1 MPTAFR
7 FPAVVI
13 ALIIAG
19 LACTLSQ
26 APVQPAPT
34 GAPVV
39 VTQLV
44 PVAVTSPPQVL
55 PPVSITSSEEEAL
68 IALYERANPAVV
80 SLTVT
85 NGDNDFGQGSGFLYD
100 AEGHIITNQH
110 VVEGATMIEVDFAS
124 GLKVR
129 GRVVGVDVDADLA
142 VVKVERVPE
151 GVQPLPL
158 GDSDMVKV
166 GQRAVAIGNPFGRA
180 GTMTVGVISGLG
192 RLLEPSFVSG
202 RQFSAPDTIQTD
214 APINPGNSG
223 GPLLNLAGEV
233 IGVNRAISTE
243 SGVNSGVGYAIASNT
258 VRQIVPYLIRDGR
271 FVYPFLGISARSEL
285 PLSLIEELNLPQT
298 TGAYVVEVTAG
309 GPSERAG
316 LRGDSGSRT
325 LAGDGDLIIAIDG
338 RTVNDFEDLMSYLIN
353 RTRPGQ
359 EVTLTIIRQGQQR
372 EVRVVLGERP

>member
-34 GAPVV
+34 GAPVM

-44 PVAVTSPPQVL
+44 PVAATVPPPVL
-55 PPVSITSSEEEAL
+55 PPVTITSSEEEAL

-85 NGDNDFGQGSGFLYD
+85 NGNDDFGQGSGFLYD
-100 AEGHIITNQH
+100 AEGHIVTNQH
-110 VVEGATMIEVDFAS
+110 VVEGATLIEVDFAS

-158 GDSDMVKV
+158 GDSDTVKV
-166 GQRAVAIGNPFGRA
+166 GQRAIAIGNPFGRA

-192 RLLEPSFVSG
+192 RLLAPGFASG

-223 GPLLNLAGEV
+223 GPLLNLSGEV

-298 TGAYVVEVTAG
+298 TGAYVVEVTPG

-338 RTVNDFEDLMSYLIN
+338 RAVNDFEDLMSYLIN

>member
-1 MPTAFR
+1 MSTSLRLP
-7 FPAVVI
+7 VVVT
-13 ALIIAG
+13 ALIVAG

-26 APVQPAPT
+26 TPVPPAPT
-34 GAPVV
+34 SAPVV
-39 VTQLV
+39 ITQLA
-44 PVAVTSPPQVL
+44 PVIVTAPAPVL
-55 PPVSITSSEEEAL
+55 PPVTITSSEEEAL

-80 SLTVT
+80 SLSVASDS
-85 NGDNDFGQGSGFLYD
+85 NGFGQGSGFLYD
-100 AEGHIITNQH
+100 TEGHIITNQH
-110 VVEGATMIEVDFAS
+110 VVAGATTIEVDFAS

-129 GRVVGVDVDADLA
+129 GTVVGVDIDSDLA
-142 VVKVERVPE
+142 VVKVNRLPE

-158 GDSDMVKV
+158 ADSDTVKV
-166 GQRAVAIGNPFGRA
+166 GQRAIAIGNPFGRA

-192 RLLEPSFVSG
+192 RLLSPDISSG

-338 RTVNDFEDLMSYLIN
+338 RPVKDFEDLMSYLIN

-359 EVTLTIIRQGQQR
+359 EVTLTVIRQGQQR
-372 EVRVVLGERP
+372 DIRVVLGERP

>member
-1 MPTAFR
+1 MSASLR
-7 FPAVVI
+7 ISVIVI
-13 ALIIAG
+13 ALLLTG
-19 LACTLSQ
+19 LACTLNGTPPAPLPTVAPLIITPP
-26 APVQPAPT
+26 APVIITAPAP
-34 GAPVV
+34 AP
-39 VTQLV
+39 
-44 PVAVTSPPQVL
+44 
-55 PPVSITSSEEEAL
+55 PPVTITSSEEEAL

-80 SLTVT
+80 SLRVT
-85 NGDNDFGQGSGFLYD
+85 TQNNDIGQGSGFLYD
-100 AEGHIITNQH
+100 TEGHIVTNQH
-110 VVEGATMIEVDFAS
+110 VVEGATLIEVDFAS

-129 GRVVGVDVDADLA
+129 GTVVGVDIDSDLA
-142 VVKVERVPE
+142 VVKVDRLPE

-158 GDSDMVKV
+158 GDSDLVKV
-166 GQRAVAIGNPFGRA
+166 GQRAIAIGNPFGRA

-192 RLLEPSFVSG
+192 RLLAPDISSG
-202 RQFSAPDTIQTD
+202 RQFSAPDIIQTD

-316 LRGDSGSRT
+316 LRGDSGGRT

-338 RTVNDFEDLMSYLIN
+338 QPVKDFEDLMSYLIN

-359 EVTLTIIRQGQQR
+359 TVTLTVIRQGQQLD
-372 EVRVVLGERP
+372 VRVVLGERP

>member
-1 MPTAFR
+1 MSNSLRISAIVTA
-7 FPAVVI
+7 
-13 ALIIAG
+13 LLLTS
-19 LACTLSQ
+19 LACTLSGTLPLPLPTV
-26 APVQPAPT
+26 APVVITQPAPVIIT
-34 GAPVV
+34 APA
-39 VTQLV
+39 
-44 PVAVTSPPQVL
+44 PAL
-55 PPVSITSSEEEAL
+55 PPVTITSSEEEAL

-80 SLTVT
+80 SLSVT
-85 NGDNDFGQGSGFLYD
+85 TPNNDFGQGSGFLYD
-100 AEGHIITNQH
+100 TEGHIITNQH
-110 VVEGATMIEVDFAS
+110 VVEGATTIEVDFAS

-129 GRVVGVDVDADLA
+129 GTVVGVDIDSDLA
-142 VVKVERVPE
+142 VVKVDRLPE

-158 GDSDMVKV
+158 GDSDLVKV
-166 GQRAVAIGNPFGRA
+166 GQRAIAIGNPFGRA

-192 RLLEPSFVSG
+192 RLLAPDISSG
-202 RQFSAPDTIQTD
+202 RQFSAPDIIQTD

-223 GPLLNLAGEV
+223 GPLLNLTGEV

-309 GPSERAG
+309 GPSEQAG

-338 RTVNDFEDLMSYLIN
+338 QPVKDFEDLMSYLIN

-359 EVTLTIIRQGQQR
+359 TVTLTVIRQGQQR
-372 EVRVVLGERP
+372 DVRVVLGERP